1 MGKLWARVE
10 ILEDDMR
17 ILAMFLGVLAFML
30 SDYLADTIPLITIMD
45 HNINSRLIFMPI
57 FFFGLLALLRLFER
71 YRKNSGKNN

>member
-1 MGKLWARVE
+1 MRVE

-45 HNINSRLIFMPI
+45 HNINSRLVFMP
-57 FFFGLLALLRLFER
+57 FFFFVLLILIRLLER
-71 YRKNSGKNN
+71 YQKNSGKNN